1 MIIETL
7 INHLEIFIMKKNVS
21 VQWAKDAE
29 SLLDKFDELDVVL
42 DELQEYLSLY
52 RPEGGP
58 HLYNEKDMDDMCKRA
73 VDHLKRML
81 K

>member
-1 MIIETL
+1 MIIESL
-7 INHLEIFIMKKNVS
+7 INHLEIFIMKRNVS

-29 SLLDKFDELDVVL
+29 SLLDEFDVLDEVL

-58 HLYNEKDMDDMCKRA
+58 HLYDEKDMDSMCKRA
-73 VDHLKRML
+73 VTHLKKLL